1 MTLGYFESHI
11 GIGPTDEL
19 SLRVSVAALVR
30 VILETPQSHDLM
42 LALERKATLTEQAG
56 SRFAN
61 VKAQPFGGAL
71 QIYDARRLWDV
82 IGDFR
87 FDSQESRSQQDFR
100 LFIRPAAWEAVREF
114 CLEQFS
120 MINGHV
126 LEPDPRRELA
136 EEFADTLQ
144 IQLKPD
150 QYTYQPSWTI
160 LEDPLGSRGNG
171 PARRVPTV
179 RIYRIFEAHILDSSL
194 ALALLRNS
202 QRHSDAD
209 LASLAQEDVQNGGP
223 GWANAAL
230 VLPLKQLAR
239 HYAGISPEARN
250 QPTSFQNHQ
259 LDETVACI
267 LEKVPVPKYQ
277 RL

>member
-1 MTLGYFESHI
+1 MPLGYFESHI

-30 VILETPQSHDLM
+30 VIFENRPSHDLM
-42 LALERKATLTEQAG
+42 LALERKASLTQQAG
-56 SRFAN
+56 SGPAN
-61 VKAQPFGGAL
+61 VKAQPFGGAI
-71 QIYDARRLWDV
+71 QIYDARRLQDA

-100 LFIRPAAWEAVREF
+100 LFIRPAAWTSVREF
-114 CLEQFS
+114 CLQHFR
-120 MINGHV
+120 MGNGQI
-126 LEPDPRRELA
+126 LESDPDRELA
-136 EEFADTLQ
+136 EEFADALQ

-150 QYTYQPSWTI
+150 QYAYQPSGTI
-160 LEDPLGSRGNG
+160 IEDHPESPRNSRPRG
-171 PARRVPTV
+171 VPTV
-179 RIYRIFEAHILDSSL
+179 RIYRIFEAHIRDSSL

-209 LASLAQEDVQNGGP
+209 LAAIAQENVQNGGP
-223 GWANAAL
+223 GWANAVL
-230 VLPLKQLAR
+230 VLPLKQLAL
-239 HYAGISPEARN
+239 HYASISLEARN
-250 QPTSFQNHQ
+250 QPTSFQSYQ

-267 LEKVPVPKYQ
+267 LEDVAVPKYQ